1 MCCHCLR
8 LSDDSAHNHTAV
20 TENIL
25 TFQNVSYRYPD
36 GTAALDNCSL
46 TIRRGSRTA
55 VLGANGAGKTTLFL
69 HLNGILRPSAG
80 QVLCNGVTLDYSRTG
95 MRKLRSLVGLVFQ
108 NPDSQLFSA
117 SVREDVSF
125 GPMNMG
131 LAESEVRTRV
141 EESLLAVGMVE
152 SSDKP
157 VHNLSY
163 GQKKR
168 VCIAGVLAM
177 KPEILV
183 LDEPMAG
190 LDAAM
195 QEELMTVLNR
205 LHAAGMTIIIATH
218 DLDFSYG
225 WADDGI
231 VMEAGRLLAQ
241 GTPAEILIR
250 DEVQN
255 TLGGAPLVADIIRRL
270 HLIGID
276 LRDKGYLPRS
286 KSELLMAISAQ
297 STRESTP

>member
-1 MCCHCLR
+1 MN
-8 LSDDSAHNHTAV
+8 DSF
-20 TENIL
+20 L
-25 TFQNVSYRYPD
+25 TLQNVSYRYPD
-36 GTAALDNCSL
+36 GTSALDSCSL
-46 TIRRGSRTA
+46 DIRRGSRSA

-69 HLNGILRPSAG
+69 HMNGILRPSAG
-80 QVLCNGVTLDYSRTG
+80 QVLCSGIPLDYSRAG
-95 MRKLRSLVGLVFQ
+95 LRKLRSLVGLVFQ

-131 LAESEVRTRV
+131 LDEREVRARV
-141 EESLLAVGMVE
+141 EESLQVVGMAA
-152 SSDKP
+152 SADRP

-177 KPEILV
+177 KPETVV

-195 QEELMTVLNR
+195 QEELLTVLDR
-205 LHAAGMTIIIATH
+205 LHAAGITIIIATH
-218 DLDFSYG
+218 DLDFAYG

-241 GTPAEILIR
+241 GAPTEILLR
-250 DEVQN
+250 DDVQRA
-255 TLGGAPLVADIIRRL
+255 LGGAPLIAEINRRL

-276 LRDKGYLPRS
+276 LRDNGYLPRS
-286 KSELLMAISAQ
+286 KDQLLRAISAQ
-297 STRESTP
+297 TKREKTP